1 MNLNFL
7 KEDAKQNDGLAESA
21 LERLQRLVK
30 LYDEQLAA
38 VEEAEAAF
46 EAAKKAFNKT
56 SMEDIPE
63 VLLGSGLSELRLA
76 DGRKVTVKEE
86 ISASVK
92 DASAFAEFVTERGDD
107 DVLKTTMQLGKV
119 PDNVLNALRKLLAEQ
134 LDLYPEIS
142 QTVHNQTLKK
152 YIKEI
157 CGVGLENPEERLGAR
172 YVPMH
177 ELPEFINVYRYYK
190 TTIKNK

>member
-1 MNLNFL
+1 MDLSYL
-7 KEDAKQNDGLAESA
+7 QEDAKQTEGLAESS
-21 LERLQRLVK
+21 LERLQRLVN

-38 VEEAEAAF
+38 VEETEAAF

-92 DASAFAEFVTERGDD
+92 DAPAFAEFVTERGDE
-107 DVLKTTMQLGKV
+107 DVLKTTLQLGKV
-119 PDNVLNALRKLLAEQ
+119 PDNVLSAIKRMLAEK
-134 LDLYPEIS
+134 LDIYPEVT
-142 QTVHNQTLKK
+142 QTVHSQTLKK

-157 CGVGLENPEERLGAR
+157 CGVGVEDPAQQLGDK
-172 YVPMH
+172 YIPMH

-190 TTIKNK
+190 TTIKRK